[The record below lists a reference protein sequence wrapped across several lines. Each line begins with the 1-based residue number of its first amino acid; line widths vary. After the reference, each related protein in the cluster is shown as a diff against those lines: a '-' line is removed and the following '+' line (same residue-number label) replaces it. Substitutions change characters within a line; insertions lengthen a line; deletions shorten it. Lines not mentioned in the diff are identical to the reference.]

1 MPERPKPRR
10 RQLRWWERPL
20 EDFARSRLGGWLA
33 VNVANPVDQR
43 LLAWSNGK
51 IGMYPGQQVG
61 LLYSVGA
68 RSGQPRTTPLL
79 YVRDGERIVLVAS
92 KAGAAKHP
100 AWYHNVKANPGVSFL
115 PRGGPKG
122 AYVAREAEGA
132 EREDLWEKV
141 NDLYIGYDD
150 YQERTGGRVI
160 PVIVLEPAG
169 DEASTT
175 S

>member
-1 MPERPKPRR
+1 MSRPRR

-20 EDFARSRLGGWLA
+20 ENFARSRPGGWLA
-33 VNVANPVDQR
+33 VHVANPIDQR

-51 IGMYPGQQVG
+51 ISMYPGQSVG
-61 LLYSVGA
+61 LLESVGA
-68 RSGQPRTTPLL
+68 RSGQRRVTPLL

-92 KAGAAKHP
+92 QAGAAKHP
-100 AWYHNVKANPGVSFL
+100 AWYPNLKANPEVSFL
-115 PRGGPKG
+115 PGGGPRA
-122 AYVAREAEGA
+122 AYVARQAEGP

-141 NDLYIGYDD
+141 TDYYVGYDD

-160 PVIVLEPAG
+160 PVIVLEPATG
-169 DEASTT
+169 ARSDAT